1 MEIIKTRTIRGLLSI
16 TLCFCAFVIGRGS
29 EPELPIQAQE
39 GGRVFELR
47 MYTVEDGKVH
57 LLSKVFR
64 DNVTGM
70 FAKHGMT
77 NVAYFIPQDD
87 PQCATARTTA
97 TILSPAFDYSSC
109 EWSKDTLIYILGHPS
124 REMAAK
130 NWDSF
135 RNDSE
140 GLRSFREDYARA
152 GVKVMKIE
160 SVFAAA
166 TDYSLLK

>member
-1 MEIIKTRTIRGLLSI
+1 MKIINTQTIRRILFV
-16 TLCFCAFVIGRGS
+16 TLCVCAFVIGRGS
-29 EPELPIQAQE
+29 RPESPIHAQE
-39 GGRVFELR
+39 SGRVFELR

-70 FAKHGMT
+70 FARHGMT

-97 TILSPAFDYSSC
+97 TILSPAFEYSSC

-124 REMAAK
+124 QEMAAK

-135 RNDSE
+135 RKDAE

-152 GVKVMKIE
+152 GVKVMKIK
-160 SVFAAA
+160 SVFVAA

>member
-1 MEIIKTRTIRGLLSI
+1 MKIINTRTMRRILFI
-16 TLCFCAFVIGRGS
+16 TLCVCAFVIGRGS
-29 EPELPIQAQE
+29 KPGLPIYARE

-47 MYTVEDGKVH
+47 MYTVEDGKVD

-64 DNVTGM
+64 DNVTGL

-77 NVAYFIPQDD
+77 NVAYFIPQND

-97 TILSPAFDYSSC
+97 TILSPAFDYEPC

-124 REMAAK
+124 RELAAK
-130 NWDSF
+130 NWNSF

-160 SVFAAA
+160 SAFINA

>member
-1 MEIIKTRTIRGLLSI
+1 MKNINIQIIRGLLLV
-16 TLCFCAFVIGRGS
+16 TLCVCAFVIGRGS
-29 EPELPIQAQE
+29 EPKSPIYAQE
-39 GGRVFELR
+39 GGRIFELR
-47 MYTVEDGKVH
+47 MYTVEDGKVE

-77 NVAYFIPQDD
+77 NVAYFIPQND
-87 PQCATARTTA
+87 PQCATAHTTA

-124 REMAAK
+124 REIATK

-135 RNDSE
+135 RNDTE

-160 SVFAAA
+160 SAFINA
-166 TDYSLLK
+166 TNYSLLK